1 MLVKHE
7 KINLTS
13 VSVRRLGKLS
23 IVSMECVDFKEAG
36 CARTEPM
43 SGRNGKG
50 NVGQTKNPDEQTG
63 LIENFNPY
71 HPPPK
76 DALL

>member
-1 MLVKHE
+1 MVKHE

-23 IVSMECVDFKEAG
+23 IVSMECVDFEEAG

-50 NVGQTKNPDEQTG
+50 NVGHKTNLSKRD
-63 LIENFNPY
+63 
-71 HPPPK
+71 
-76 DALL
+76 

>member
-23 IVSMECVDFKEAG
+23 IVSMECVDFEEAG

-43 SGRNGKG
+43 RGYVEKETL
-50 NVGQTKNPDEQTG
+50 VTKLDTIK
-63 LIENFNPY
+63 L
-71 HPPPK
+71 
-76 DALL
+76 